1 MSGDLFTVVAT
12 VVNFLVLLV
21 ILRVLLFK
29 RITNAI
35 DTRNNKVKETIDN
48 ANKDR
53 EEAKTL
59 KIQTEKNLEDS
70 KTQGKSIV
78 EEYKEKAEKLSQDI
92 RKDASSE
99 AELIME
105 RAKKEV
111 EREKEKAEDELKKKV
126 VDLAVILSSKAL
138 EKDINEKEHRR
149 LIEDFITKVGM
160 WYVWIL
166 R

>member
-1 MSGDLFTVVAT
+1 MSGNLFTFFAT
-12 VVNFLVLLV
+12 IVNFIILLV
-21 ILRVLLFK
+21 ILKFVLFK
-29 RITNAI
+29 RVTKAI
-35 DTRNNKVKETIDN
+35 DTRHNKVKETIDK
-48 ANKDR
+48 ANSDR

-59 KIQTEKNLEDS
+59 KIQTEKNLTDS
-70 KTQGKSIV
+70 KAKGKTIV
-78 EEYKEKAEKLSQDI
+78 EEYKGKAEKLSQDI
-92 RKDASSE
+92 KKEASNE

-160 WYVWIL
+160 
-166 R
+166 